1 MTRLKDVLEY
11 AVVYEIP
18 HFIEPTHSEW
28 FIELMG
34 KHYPVWREATAEP
47 NELPL
52 ASAILAE

>member
-18 HFIEPTHSEW
+18 HFIEPADGEW

-34 KHYPVWREATAEP
+34 KRPFAWNRATAEL
-47 NELPL
+47 NELPS
-52 ASAILAE
+52 ASAVWVE